1 MRTQLTGADPC
12 AWVSRR
18 DVEHI
23 VGPLGATPQRVASAE
38 TPQPQLDGEAC
49 LYRLRD
55 TTHQL
60 TIQILV
66 DGLTALETMSAIEG
80 RRDSTW
86 DFESSVPGGLTIAR
100 QGHLGLRIFR
110 YGVSPAQALAVAA
123 RAIERVPDLPFALT
137 ETDAS
142 APSWGPD
149 PCTLITRSEAEAVL
163 GRLAVAPYRSRA
175 TTPLAYGP
183 GPSCSYYSGHHR
195 VLIVTP
201 SWWNGRKLFQ
211 GTDVDGRLYF
221 LKGDRMIEMEYRTS
235 AADAAGAARLARAA
249 IQRL

>member
-1 MRTQLTGADPC
+1 MKTQITGADPC

-18 DVEHI
+18 DIEHI
-23 VGPLGATPQRVASAE
+23 LGPLGATPQRVASAE
-38 TPQPQLDGEAC
+38 TPQPQVDGEAC
-49 LYRLRD
+49 LYRLGD

-60 TIQILV
+60 TVQILV
-66 DGLTALETMSAIEG
+66 DGLTAQEATSSIER

-100 QGHLGLRIFR
+100 QGHLGLRMFR
-110 YGVSPAQALAVAA
+110 YGVSRAQALAVAA
-123 RAIERVPDLPFALT
+123 RTIERVPDLPFALT

-175 TTPLAYGP
+175 TTPLAYGA
-183 GPSCSYYSGHHR
+183 GPSCSYYSGRHR

-201 SWWNGRKLFQ
+201 SWWNGRHLFQ
-211 GTDVDGRLYF
+211 GADVDGRLYF
-221 LKGDRMIEMEYRTS
+221 LKGDRMIEMQYRTS
-235 AADAAGAARLARAA
+235 AADAVGAARLARAA
-249 IQRL
+249 IKRL